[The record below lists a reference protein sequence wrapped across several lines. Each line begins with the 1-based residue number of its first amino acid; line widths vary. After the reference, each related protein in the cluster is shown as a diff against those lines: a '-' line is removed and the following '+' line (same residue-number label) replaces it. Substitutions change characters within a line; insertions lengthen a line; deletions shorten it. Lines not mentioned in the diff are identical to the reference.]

1 MLQDNPNFLGQPLN
15 EGFVTTF
22 WTTWKGDQFFYFFF
36 LKKKKRNLHEEVLGF
51 GSFGPLQK
59 DTMFLAQSSTIL
71 CEHQLFLVLE

>member
-1 MLQDNPNFLGQPLN
+1 MKGSLPHSGPLGKGTNFFIL
-15 EGFVTTF
+15 
-22 WTTWKGDQFFYFFF
+22 FFSQ
-36 LKKKKRNLHEEVLGF
+36 KKKINLHEEVLGF